1 MARTILPAACAGTGA
16 GPGASP
22 APLVRATLAPE
33 AAAGAAGETRFAV
46 TATRDGVATPAD
58 CAVEGRGFRAEFRA
72 PAEVA
77 VPSFGAASAPVRV
90 ACAAGGRAGAVLA
103 QPATRR
109 IGGGGVFPAV
119 GVGVSS
125 GGDFGVSLGGFVGGW
140 GPPGPGAVAA
150 RYPDVAVALRAP

>member
-1 MARTILPAACAGTGA
+1 MARTILPAALALTLAACAGTGA

-77 VPSFGAASAPVRV
+77 V
-90 ACAAGGRAGAVLA
+90 LA